1 MSNIYL
7 VTEDKLL
14 NLLEAEHRLNCLER
28 DGVDNWTW
36 YMAGSAEYL
45 SEILNL
51 PIDQIREY
59 DYDFADAANIDLKNF
74 QKYE

>member
-14 NLLEAEHRLNCLER
+14 DLLESKHRLNCLEY

-36 YMAGSAEYL
+36 CMMGSAEYL
-45 SEILNL
+45 SRVLNL

-59 DYDFADAANIDLKNF
+59 DYDFADAANISLKNF
-74 QKYE
+74 QKYV

>member
-14 NLLEAEHRLNCLER
+14 DLLESEHRLNCLER

-36 YMAGSAEYL
+36 YMVGSAEYL

-74 QKYE
+74 QKYV